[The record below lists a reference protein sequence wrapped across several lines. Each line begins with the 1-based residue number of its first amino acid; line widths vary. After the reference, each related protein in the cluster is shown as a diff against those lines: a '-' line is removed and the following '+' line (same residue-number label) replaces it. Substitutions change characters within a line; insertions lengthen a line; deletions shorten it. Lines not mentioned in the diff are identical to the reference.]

1 MQVCILISVSAQSK
15 NWHGIMN
22 IGLDSPAAK
31 ASVRKNDK
39 LNCALTFTSSLT
51 KLYTYKDEWGDCV
64 YHPYV

>member
-1 MQVCILISVSAQSK
+1 
-15 NWHGIMN
+15 MN